1 TMSVGTGLRLVLALG
16 LAIVATLPANAF
28 QSGEWE
34 GQASTDETGK
44 FSDCTM
50 TAADESGI
58 TLAFIISRNFEW
70 GLVLVD
76 DTWGLAVGTSEEVTL
91 AIDKRAPI
99 PAEAKVVDAHGILI
113 PLENSG
119 PVVDAMRHGEL
130 LTVDTQAGKFSFRLS
145 GTRNAIALLAAC
157 VSDELEAEKA
167 KEGNSAFAALEA
179 KQPSDTTHRLFTGSE
194 AALFTSHLLTSA
206 GIANYT
212 LIDPTQNPMPNFD
225 VVWTYANGIIGALA
239 GYKDMGSVDLDEA
252 ATVVMADDA
261 KSCKGDFASGKKQSE
276 PADAVTVRRLF
287 TSCRTGDQSVEIHYT
302 LLKTESGHLIQIAHM
317 SLGDATGDAATADSA
332 FLQGAALQNLK

>member
-1 TMSVGTGLRLVLALG
+1 MSVGTGLRLVLALG

-50 TAADESGI
+50 TASDKSGF

-76 DTWGLAVGTSEEVTL
+76 DTWGLAVGTAEEVTL
-91 AIDKRAPI
+91 TIDKRAPI

-130 LTVDTQAGKFSFRLS
+130 LTVATQAGKFSFRLS

-179 KQPSDTTHRLFTGSE
+179 KQPADTTHRLFTGSE

-206 GIANYT
+206 GITNYT
-212 LIDPTQNPMPNFD
+212 LIAAHNPMPNFD

-239 GYKDMGSVDLDEA
+239 GYKDMVSVDLDEA

-261 KSCKGDFASGKKQSE
+261 KSCKGDFASGKKLSE
-276 PADAVTVRRLF
+276 PANAVTVRRLF

-332 FLQGAALQNLK
+332 FLQGTALQNFK